1 MLAGSREGSLHPQ
14 MSLAME
20 LTARS
25 FWTRV
30 FPALSALLVGGAG
43 GVAEASNGCAPILQA
58 HAAQIQAGLHAHVIS
73 GLSTGLWEL
82 TAWIEPHSARPCGSG
97 LGHVAVFGVIAMV
110 FIAVLRFRYAASAA
124 RIDLARRMV
133 ERGMTPPV
141 EIFSA
146 NPRNDLRRGLVLLGA
161 GAGLL
166 VYGYAANPG
175 SPSVAGLIP
184 TFIGF
189 GYLLSHRFARGN

>member
-1 MLAGSREGSLHPQ
+1 MSVKRPLHPQ
-14 MSLAME
+14 TSQVMDLR
-20 LTARS
+20 ARP
-25 FWTRV
+25 FWTCV
-30 FPALSALLVGGAG
+30 FPALSALMVAGAAD
-43 GVAEASNGCAPILQA
+43 VAEASNACGPLLQTQ
-58 HAAQIQAGLHAHVIS
+58 AAQVHAGLHAHLIS
-73 GLSTGLWEL
+73 GLLTGLSEL
-82 TAWIEPHSARPCGSG
+82 SAWIEPHAARPCGSG
-97 LGHVAVFGVIAMV
+97 LGHVAVFGVIALV
-110 FIAVLRFRYAASAA
+110 FIAVVRFRYAASAA

-146 NPRNDLRRGLVLLGA
+146 NSRNDLRRGLVLLGA

-166 VYGYAANPG
+166 VYGYAANPD

-189 GYLLSHRFARGN
+189 GYLLSHRFARGS